1 MLPTYIQAA
10 QHDAKDVMR
19 RRDKEKTDKHGPG
32 CESLGRTFAAAVYST
47 FGGVY
52 GKEWLKLFDQIF
64 HEKIQADK
72 LAGGTG
78 WRPAQ
83 DKVQAREQISATL
96 MRGSAAMASQLTQGL
111 GQHRPDGGGRV
122 QPTAAKQRHRRNDS

>member
-1 MLPTYIQAA
+1 MSPLI
-10 QHDAKDVMR
+10 KNFN
-19 RRDKEKTDKHGPG
+19 
-32 CESLGRTFAAAVYST
+32 S
-47 FGGVY
+47 

-64 HEKIQADK
+64 HDKIQADK

-96 MRGSAAMASQLTQGL
+96 MRGSAAMASQLTKGQ
-111 GQHRPDGGGRV
+111 GQHRPDGSGRV
-122 QPTAAKQRHRRNDS
+122 KPSAAKQRYQRNDS